1 MGSREGWDSDVP
13 DLTLLE
19 LCASA
24 SHYPEPACR
33 RQASK
38 GALSFIF
45 AAASLH
51 QPTFDFQLSTVDF
64 PPTMLKSCLATYEHS
79 L

>member
-1 MGSREGWDSDVP
+1 MPTCRILLCENSAP
-13 DLTLLE
+13 LPLITLSL
-19 LCASA
+19 
-24 SHYPEPACR
+24 PAAGRPR
-33 RQASK
+33 RVRY
-38 GALSFIF
+38 LYIF

-51 QPTFDFQLSTVDF
+51 RPTFDFQLSTVDF